1 MSVLSELKKFLP
13 ATSRSLHGMYKELG
27 EMHIEMGEMH
37 GHLGQMWAEVGLTR
51 IWVSEL
57 KQQLAGLDSRLML
70 TFWEGYRRKG
80 ESAEA
85 ARERFFKTMGT
96 ARGGLR
102 VFQLASAQL
111 LSEFDA
117 FCEAHDLHYSVVSGT
132 ILGAVRHQGFIPWD
146 DDLDVGMPR
155 ADIERA
161 IELVRDDPRYRITVR
176 YDRYMLCKQ
185 VRFCYADE
193 TVPCFVDLFYYDYV
207 KEADKATFE
216 RREEVREAL
225 KDALAADEEL
235 TSFWISDDP
244 EHNLVEADTPE
255 GALIARHFEQAVAK
269 VYAQD
274 GPYTYDI
281 DQAAGVILGIDNLD
295 ALVDHHA
302 WYLVKR
308 EDILPLK
315 KIPFEGHPVS
325 APCHAWKC
333 AEVHYGDLYELPKD
347 IGIHFDHFSHEL
359 LRDEVTGAAL
369 EDLAHRS
376 EG

>member
-1 MSVLSELKKFLP
+1 MSVVSKLKLFVP
-13 ATSRSLHGMYKELG
+13 ASSRSLHGMYQELG
-27 EMHIEMGEMH
+27 QMHIELGQMH
-37 GHLGQMWAEVGLTR
+37 KHLGQMWAEVGLTR

-57 KQQLAGLDSRLML
+57 KEQLAGLDSRMML
-70 TFWEGYRRKG
+70 TFWEGYRKEG
-80 ESAEA
+80 ESLDEA
-85 ARERFFKTMGT
+85 HERFFKTMGS

-117 FCEAHDLHYSVVSGT
+117 FCEKHGLRYAMVSGT

-161 IELVRDDPRYRITVR
+161 IELVQEDPRYRITVR
-176 YDRYMLCKQ
+176 YDRFMTCKQ

-207 KEADKATFE
+207 KEANKDTFQL
-216 RREEVREAL
+216 REDAREAL
-225 KDALAADEEL
+225 KERVENDEEL
-235 TSFWISDDP
+235 AAFWTKEDE
-244 EHNLVEADTPE
+244 EHNFIEADTPE
-255 GALIARHFEQAVAK
+255 GALIATRFEQAVAGL
-269 VYAQD
+269 YAEE

-295 ALVDHHA
+295 ALVDHHD
-302 WYLVKR
+302 WYMVKR
-308 EDILPLK
+308 EDILPLQ
-315 KIPFEGHPVS
+315 KIPFEGHPIS

-347 IGIHFDHFSHEL
+347 IGIHFDHFSHAL
-359 LRDEVTGAAL
+359 LRDEKTGSAL
-369 EDLAHRS
+369 EELAQRS
-376 EG
+376 QS